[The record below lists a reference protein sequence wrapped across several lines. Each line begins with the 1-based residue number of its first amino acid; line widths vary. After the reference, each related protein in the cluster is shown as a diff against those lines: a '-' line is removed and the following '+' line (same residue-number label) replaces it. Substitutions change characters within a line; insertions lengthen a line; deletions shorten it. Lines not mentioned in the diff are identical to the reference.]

1 MALSLEKLRAFAR
14 EPKGKKAIR
23 YTMVSVIS
31 VAVNQLSLFVLFTLF
46 EWTAKSANILAC
58 VIAGLP
64 SYYLNR
70 TWAWGK
76 TGRSHLMKEVLP
88 FWTLAFL
95 GLVFSTWAAHFAETK
110 AQEMTD
116 VRLYQ
121 GLAVNFATVVAY
133 GVLWIAKF
141 VIFNRFMFGRAH
153 HDGQQV
159 SLPAESAG

>member
-1 MALSLEKLRAFAR
+1 MALSFDKLRALAR

-31 VAVNQLSLFVLFTLF
+31 VAVNQLALFLLFTVF
-46 EWTAKSANILAC
+46 KWTATSANILAC

-70 TWAWGK
+70 AWAWGK

-88 FWTLAFL
+88 FWALAFL

-110 AQEMTD
+110 SAEITD

-121 GLAVNFATVVAY
+121 GLAVNFATIVAY
-133 GVLWIAKF
+133 GVLWIGKF
-141 VIFNRFMFGRAH
+141 VIFNKWMFGRAH

-159 SLPAESAG
+159 SLPARPAG